1 VKNDATCDTDVL
13 VIGAGPTGLTLTG
26 ELALTGAAVTIIE
39 RQETPSGQSRGGGI
53 SARTCEVLAMRGL
66 IDAATAV
73 AVPLGAGGGHFA
85 GLPVPLDA
93 RPWRTRHPD
102 GLMIPQD
109 RLEQVLESHVRELGA
124 VVRRGTEL
132 TGLTLDDDEVIA
144 TVTGPDGPA
153 VLRSRYLVAC
163 DGGHSTVRRLTGVPF
178 PGRAGTMAAVTADVE
193 LAGAS
198 ETVPQTVGH
207 ISEHTRRGGG
217 YWMLMH
223 PLGDTT
229 DPSTPHR
236 VVFGGPEQATLPR
249 DAPVTAAEVAAA
261 LAAVHGPE
269 TQLGRLRWGTRFSD
283 ATRQLTSYRHGPVLF
298 AGDAAHIHPPMG
310 GQGLNLGV
318 QDAMNLGWKLAAQ
331 LRGDAPAELLDS
343 YHAERHPVAARVL
356 AVTRAQSVLM
366 SPPPDADDVRAL
378 RDIMID
384 LARLPDAN
392 RYLAGMMSGLDLRY
406 ETSIDTERSA
416 GEASIDTE
424 RSAGEASID
433 TADDHPLVGTRM
445 VDLSLETVDG
455 PTTVSTLLRSGH
467 GLLLE
472 LGAADTGE
480 ATDAVHPRVD
490 RVVARAVDSPVS
502 TAVGADRVLVRP
514 DGYVCWA
521 GTDPAG
527 SPEAALRRWF
537 GAAVPVSSSAA
548 AR

>member
-1 VKNDATCDTDVL
+1 VKNDATRDTDVL
-13 VIGAGPTGLTLTG
+13 VIGAGPTGLTLAG
-26 ELALTGAAVTIIE
+26 ELALAGAAVTVIE

-73 AVPLGAGGGHFA
+73 AVTLGAGGWHFA

-109 RLEQVLESHVRELGA
+109 RLEQVLESQVRELGA
-124 VVRRGTEL
+124 LVRRGTEL
-132 TGLTLDDDEVIA
+132 TGLTLGDDEVSA

-153 VLRSRYLVAC
+153 VLRSRDLVAC
-163 DGGHSTVRRLTGVPF
+163 DGGHSAVRRLTGVPF
-178 PGRAGTMAAVTADVE
+178 PGRAGTMAAVTADIE
-193 LAGAS
+193 LAAAS
-198 ETVPQTVGH
+198 ATVPQTVGH
-207 ISEHTRRGGG
+207 ISGHTRRGGG

-249 DAPVTAAEVAAA
+249 DAPVTATEVAAA

-283 ATRQLTSYRHGPVLF
+283 ATRQLTSYQHGPVLF

-331 LRGDAPAELLDS
+331 LRGDAPAGLLDS

-356 AVTRAQSVLM
+356 AVTRAQSVVM

-378 RDIMID
+378 RDIMTD

-406 ETSIDTERSA
+406 ETSIGTERSA
-416 GEASIDTE
+416 GGTSI
-424 RSAGEASID
+424 G
-433 TADDHPLVGTRM
+433 TADGYPLVGTRM

-455 PTTVSTLLRSGH
+455 PTTVSTLLRSGR

-472 LGAADTGE
+472 FGAADAGE
-480 ATDAVHPRVD
+480 AADAVHPRVD
-490 RVVARAVDSPVS
+490 RVVARVVDSPVG

-521 GTDPAG
+521 GKGAD

-537 GAAVPVSSSAA
+537 GAAVPVSPSAA